1 MISPYKRLKLS
12 QKYVSW
18 ITQLF
23 IPFNFK
29 DFKLVSWATTISC
42 TYIFSGCNWQ
52 MVSLHLTDRHFLALY
67 YSTLKLLYRVEKKR
81 NRFELLLNEWFK
93 LEFANRSTC
102 PWENVSFLYPT
113 ANTSSKWAWKYLLH
127 NRYSDLLLRHSNFL
141 WRLDKC
147 WVQYILCCKFQMTI
161 DVFEG
166 WQCNVM

>member
-67 YSTLKLLYRVEKKR
+67 YSTLKLLYRVNGLNLNLQIDLRVPEKMFLSSIPR
-81 NRFELLLNEWFK
+81 PTLHQNELGNIYCIIVIQIYSFVTVTFCGDLINVEFYKFSAVNFK
-93 LEFANRSTC
+93 WPLMCLKAD
-102 PWENVSFLYPT
+102 NV
-113 ANTSSKWAWKYLLH
+113 K
-127 NRYSDLLLRHSNFL
+127 
-141 WRLDKC
+141 
-147 WVQYILCCKFQMTI
+147 
-161 DVFEG
+161 
-166 WQCNVM
+166 